1 MDTDN
6 LVRMANRIGDFF
18 AAQPDPVQARA
29 DVARHLQ
36 MYWDPRMRRALDEH
50 VRVLE
55 QAGMSSGLKP
65 LVRQAL
71 DQPPQTAN
79 AADAPNAPD
88 AASAANADRADTAA
102 G

>member
-6 LVRMANRIGDFF
+6 LVRMANRIDDFF
-18 AAQPDPVQARA
+18 AAQPDRGQACA

-71 DQPPQTAN
+71 DQPPQTA
-79 AADAPNAPD
+79 DAPNAPD

>member
-6 LVRMANRIGDFF
+6 LVRMANRIDDFF
-18 AAQPDPVQARA
+18 AAQPDRGQACA

-79 AADAPNAPD
+79 AADAPNA
-88 AASAANADRADTAA
+88 ASAANADRADTAA